1 MKFIYTSI
9 YLGLF
14 TFAFTSCSEE
24 KKEAPVEKNTA
35 LIIGDP
41 LDCGLDS
48 LTLFPVG
55 ASYTPVVVEPEVR
68 YDEGEIDDQNK
79 NVALEEAQYSLRSSD
94 ISFSTNQAAGSTY
107 MWDSKAQVE
116 YTNEKQGDLDI
127 RNLLFYNLLTGESYP
142 LVEDSIH
149 ILSFALHKEFA
160 RPLIFFRIVK
170 EDYNQDGRFDGSDPV
185 MLYVSNLDGTNFTQI
200 TPQTE
205 HFIDYNLYAQ
215 TNSILIKTAIDSNKD
230 LKFLTDDETNFR
242 SMSLNNPKLAKN
254 IFDDT
259 MKDKLREFNQ

>member
-1 MKFIYTSI
+1 MKLIYTPI
-9 YLGLF
+9 YLSLF
-14 TFAFTSCSEE
+14 SIVLVSCSEE
-24 KKEAPVEKNTA
+24 KKEKPVEKNTA

-55 ASYTPVVVEPEVR
+55 ASYNPVVVEPEER
-68 YDEGEIDDQNK
+68 ADEGVVEDQM
-79 NVALEEAQYSLRSSD
+79 AFEEAQYSLRSSD
-94 ISFSTNQAAGSTY
+94 VSFTTNQAAGNTY

-116 YTNEKQGDLDI
+116 YTNEKQEDLDI

-149 ILSFALHKEFA
+149 ILSFALHKEFE

-170 EDYNQDGRFDGSDPV
+170 EDYNKDGRYDGSDPV
-185 MLYVSNLDGTNFTQI
+185 MLNVSNLDGTDFTQI

-205 HFIDYNLYAQ
+205 HFIDYNLYTQ

-230 LKFLTDDETNFR
+230 LTFLTDDETNFR
-242 SMSLNNPKLAKN
+242 SMSLSNPKLAEN
-254 IFDDT
+254 IFDDK
-259 MKDKLREFNQ
+259 MKDKLRVFNQ

>member
-1 MKFIYTSI
+1 MKLIRTPI
-9 YLGLF
+9 YLSLF
-14 TFAFTSCSEE
+14 SLVLVACSEE
-24 KKEAPVEKNTA
+24 KKEKPVEKNTA

-55 ASYTPVVVEPEVR
+55 ASYVPVVVEPEDR
-68 YDEGEIDDQNK
+68 IDEGEDLNK
-79 NVALEEAQYSLRSSD
+79 NIALEEAQYSLRSSD
-94 ISFSTNQAAGSTY
+94 VSFATNQAAGNTY

-149 ILSFALHKEFA
+149 ILSFALHKEFE

-170 EDYNQDGRFDGSDPV
+170 EDYNKDGRYDGSDPV
-185 MLYVSNLDGTNFTQI
+185 MLFVSNLDGTEFTQI

-205 HFIDYNLYAQ
+205 HFVDYNLYAQ

-242 SMSLNNPKLAKN
+242 SMSLSNPKLAKN
-254 IFDDT
+254 IFDDE